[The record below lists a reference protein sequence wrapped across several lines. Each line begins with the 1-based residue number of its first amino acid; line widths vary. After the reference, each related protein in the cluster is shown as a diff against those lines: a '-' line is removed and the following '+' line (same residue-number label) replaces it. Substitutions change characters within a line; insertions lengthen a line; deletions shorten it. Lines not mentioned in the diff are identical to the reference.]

1 MKMSDRFTR
10 EQLQNALAVV
20 HAEQAP
26 PFADVWA
33 AAERRNKVSRKRY
46 AGIAGIAAA
55 IAIAIA
61 VSAVGLWSANEAEMA
76 DEFLI
81 AEALMNSTQW
91 SAPSDS
97 LMPEHQF
104 DIYQDIPILMES
116 TETQE
121 GSLL

>member
-1 MKMSDRFTR
+1 MSDKSTR
-10 EQLQNALAVV
+10 ENLQEALAVV

-33 AAERRNKVSRKRY
+33 AAERRHAVARKRY
-46 AGIAGIAAA
+46 AGIAGMAAA
-55 IAIAIA
+55 IAVA
-61 VSAVGLWSANEAEMA
+61 VAAFSLWSANEVEMV

-81 AEALMNSTQW
+81 ADALINSTQW
-91 SAPSDS
+91 SAPSDF

-104 DIYQDIPILMES
+104 DIYQDMPLLMES
-116 TETQE
+116 TESQE

>member
-1 MKMSDRFTR
+1 MSDKNTR
-10 EQLQNALAVV
+10 EQLRKALAAV

-26 PFADVWA
+26 PFADVWT
-33 AAERRNKVSRKRY
+33 AAERQNRVSRMRY
-46 AGIAGIAAA
+46 AGFAGIAAA
-55 IAIAIA
+55 IALA
-61 VSAVGLWSANEAEMA
+61 VSAVSLWSANEADVV

-81 AEALMNSTQW
+81 ADALMNSTQW

-104 DIYQDIPILMES
+104 DIYQDIPLLIES
-116 TETQE
+116 TESQE